1 MIYILIEAFV
11 LSLAISIDTF
21 VAGFGYGLSNIKVPL
36 RSAVF
41 IVFINTIIL
50 GISVLLGHLLGGIIS
65 TDFAKWFSFGLLLA
79 IGIFKFFSELFKLWL
94 NKKVDKH
101 LDIKMFHFHLILN
114 VMADS
119 NSADID
125 KNKILTVPE
134 AVSIALVLSI
144 DQIGVG
150 LSHGVSNLYPYILV
164 IFNIFSCFCASL
176 LGTKLGK
183 KISSHIKINL
193 SWLSGLILIILAV
206 VKLFIS

>member
-1 MIYILIEAFV
+1 MIYIIIESFI

-21 VAGFGYGLSNIKVPL
+21 VACFGYGLSGIKVPF
-36 RSAVF
+36 RSTIF
-41 IVFINTIIL
+41 IAFVNTFIL
-50 GISVLLGHLLGGIIS
+50 GISVLIGYFLGGVIS
-65 TDFAKWFSFGLLLA
+65 TDFAKWLSFGLLLA
-79 IGIFKFFSELFKLWL
+79 IGIFKFFSELFKIWL
-94 NKKVDKH
+94 TKRVNKN
-101 LDIKMFHFHLILN
+101 LDIKMFNFRLILK

-125 KNKILTVPE
+125 KNKILTIPE
-134 AVSIALVLSI
+134 AMSIALVLSI

-150 LSHGVSNLYPYILV
+150 LSHGVNNLYPYILI
-164 IFNIFSCFCASL
+164 IFNLFTCFCSSL

-183 KISSHIKINL
+183 KMSSHIKINL